1 MKTHRFDLTIK
12 QGSTLYVPFA
22 LKHNG
27 VTLDL
32 AEEGDGY
39 TVGRL
44 TVRDE
49 YGGDE
54 IVTLTTDNGGVVL
67 EAFTDTSGDWS
78 GYWYMSAASTSA
90 LTDWGDGVYT
100 FEIADGDGAAAH
112 VERPF
117 EGICVLSPETTL

>member
-1 MKTHRFDLTIK
+1 MKTHRYDLTIK
-12 QGSTLYVPFA
+12 QGSTLYHPFA
-22 LKHNG
+22 LKLNG
-27 VTLDL
+27 ITLDL

-44 TVRDE
+44 TVKDE

-78 GYWYMSAASTSA
+78 GYWYMSAASTA
-90 LTDWGDGVYT
+90 LLTDWGDGVYT
-100 FEIADGDGAAAH
+100 FEIADGDGGAAH

-117 EGICVLSPETTL
+117 EGICTLSPETTT